1 MRNAPTRERFSRRS
15 IGEVEPSR
23 RGQLERDNKPSTRRE
38 LWAFMGLARR
48 CAEGRKG
55 SHREESS
62 AARPLRTL
70 APVDAGTGGVWGRA
84 VRAGPECSRWP
95 AASGVPGDCRGAAV
109 HNCSGFLSQPLP
121 LPRRAAS
128 VRGCTRA
135 RHAIARGSPAV
146 VHDRRVIA
154 SPVFR
159 PRAVMTLRGWDI
171 APGPEPYSGLS
182 RNALPDEPSAAAAGR
197 FPARAGSTRQQR
209 APWRPPRD
217 HPRSSRGGVGASS
230 KSTPVMTS
238 RASRRRSGRA
248 LTGRAW
254 RWTRPAR

>member
-1 MRNAPTRERFSRRS
+1 MRNAPTLERFSRRS

-84 VRAGPECSRWP
+84 VRAGPECSRRP
-95 AASGVPGDCRGAAV
+95 AASGVPGDYRGAAV

-135 RHAIARGSPAV
+135 RHVIARGSPAV
-146 VHDRRVIA
+146 VHA
-154 SPVFR
+154 T
-159 PRAVMTLRGWDI
+159 AG
-171 APGPEPYSGLS
+171 GGL
-182 RNALPDEPSAAAAGR
+182 
-197 FPARAGSTRQQR
+197 
-209 APWRPPRD
+209 
-217 HPRSSRGGVGASS
+217 
-230 KSTPVMTS
+230 S
-238 RASRRRSGRA
+238 RASRRPAEISCSCA
-248 LTGRAW
+248 
-254 RWTRPAR
+254 RPARDRFTGFPTPGGHDSARLGHRAAA

>member
-1 MRNAPTRERFSRRS
+1 
-15 IGEVEPSR
+15 
-23 RGQLERDNKPSTRRE
+23 
-38 LWAFMGLARR
+38 MGLARR

-84 VRAGPECSRWP
+84 VCAGPECSRWP
-95 AASGVPGDCRGAAV
+95 AASGVPGDCRGTAV
-109 HNCSGFLSQPLP
+109 HNCSGFLSQPLR

-135 RHAIARGSPAV
+135 GHAIARGSPAVVHATAGVACRRHLAAQPKSPAV

-171 APGPEPYSGLS
+171 APQPEPYSGLS
-182 RNALPDEPSAAAAGR
+182 RNVLPDEPSAAAAGR
-197 FPARAGSTRQQR
+197 FPDRAGSTIRQMR
-209 APWRPPRD
+209 RRRLSRNHPPSRGSTRSRVFRRGHVVRHGV
-217 HPRSSRGGVGASS
+217 HPR
-230 KSTPVMTS
+230 
-238 RASRRRSGRA
+238 
-248 LTGRAW
+248 
-254 RWTRPAR
+254 